1 VHVFKHD
8 EHGLLPRQ
16 ALNPPKQRLE
26 RLLLPALRRDIERR
40 RDIAGRQRMQLG
52 DQRHIFRVA
61 GAAGCGRTKTEVGMD
76 RSRLRYPSDVT
87 DEEWASVEALEALG
101 MAVVSKLGKER
112 LITVNFEHP
121 LARVF
126 V

>member
-1 VHVFKHD
+1 
-8 EHGLLPRQ
+8 
-16 ALNPPKQRLE
+16 
-26 RLLLPALRRDIERR
+26 
-40 RDIAGRQRMQLG
+40 
-52 DQRHIFRVA
+52 
-61 GAAGCGRTKTEVGMD
+61 MD